1 LCQIVEFRSLL
12 TNSSLN
18 ISLHNRR
25 FYFSLLGDYTMK
37 KDSSLTITELMSLD
51 MLITVAQKRG
61 RSLDDRLS
69 STEEQAEGMAE
80 VHEAMWEARHG
91 GLELSDHDREIFAKI
106 RELASNLEIAPTLGE
121 LIELR
126 GQALRGER

>member
-1 LCQIVEFRSLL
+1 
-12 TNSSLN
+12 
-18 ISLHNRR
+18 
-25 FYFSLLGDYTMK
+25 MK
-37 KDSSLTITELMSLD
+37 QDSSLTITELMSLD

-69 STEEQAEGMAE
+69 STEEQAEAMAE

-91 GLELSDHDREIFAKI
+91 GLELSDHDREIFTKI

-126 GQALRGER
+126 GQALQGKR